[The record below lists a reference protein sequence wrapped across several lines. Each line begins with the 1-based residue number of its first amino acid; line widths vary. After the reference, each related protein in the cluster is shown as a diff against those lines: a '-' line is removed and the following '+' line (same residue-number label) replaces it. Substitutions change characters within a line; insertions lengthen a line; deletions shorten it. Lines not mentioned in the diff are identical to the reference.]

1 MDPALLQSF
10 RALSKASLSNAE
22 TIYQEAKKDFML
34 NTSLPTAKRIQTQNK
49 EIDLDKSEQGRK
61 PTQQEATSISQSNQ
75 PKNEQNTIRKNNSNT
90 EENWST
96 NTPSFTMGSSE
107 RISPP
112 DFHRKKF
119 KHSTPPSATS
129 EDEEVEVVSS
139 PTDAKLD
146 SNKTKKKHISP
157 KIRIPPGP
165 RIRLRSSS
173 RQPEL

>member
-96 NTPSFTMGSSE
+96 NTPSSTMGSLE

-157 KIRIPPGP
+157 KTEFHLAQG
-165 RIRLRSSS
+165 
-173 RQPEL
+173 